1 MEILSL
7 VLLNIQS
14 IQFLEENDSTVQK
27 CIGSAYQLWIS
38 VFTQI
43 LQSQGNLVKKSLV
56 IKSLVILFRDFPSMT
71 RSSLQQV
78 TQVFLKALLCLVK
91 TYRE

>member
-1 MEILSL
+1 MYRLLLDQDMFRMLYSLFVKQQTQCLQEDILSL

-38 VFTQI
+38 VFT
-43 LQSQGNLVKKSLV
+43 
-56 IKSLVILFRDFPSMT
+56 
-71 RSSLQQV
+71 
-78 TQVFLKALLCLVK
+78 
-91 TYRE
+91 